1 MCAYYNPGYHSSYPE
16 TPYYPNFQPNN
27 QEYIPAAPRTN
38 GNTAVSFV
46 QNQFIPDLAVRYGSA
61 MFDEG
66 ANFVQKNV
74 DQYVNRF
81 RVKYYFSVNNS
92 YVAKKIGLILFP
104 FAHTR
109 WGVNYDSAGP
119 VPPGDDI
126 NAPDLYIPLMASI
139 TYILLSGVIFGFQGR
154 FSPEYLGI
162 LSSEAFGWLLLE
174 VLLSLF
180 AIYILNIQN
189 NISYLDIVAYCGYKF
204 VSMIVVLV
212 SYIGLDRPG
221 YYFSLLYASLAL
233 AFFLIRS
240 LKLKILPH
248 VEAYPSESNK
258 RRLYL
263 LLLIALIQPFMMWWL
278 TRRVI
283 L

>member
-1 MCAYYNPGYHSSYPE
+1 MCAYHNPAYPPNYPE
-16 TPYYPNFQPNN
+16 TSYYANFQPSS
-27 QEYIPAAPRTN
+27 QEYVPAAPRTN
-38 GNTAVSFV
+38 GNTGMSFI

-66 ANFVQKNV
+66 ANFVHKN
-74 DQYVNRF
+74 
-81 RVKYYFSVNNS
+81 K
-92 YVAKKIGLILFP
+92 
-104 FAHTR
+104 
-109 WGVNYDSAGP
+109 WGVNYDPAGP

-126 NAPDLYIPLMASI
+126 NAPDLYIPLMATI

-204 VSMIVVLV
+204 VSMIVVLI

-221 YYFSLLYASLAL
+221 YYFSLLYTSLAL

-248 VEAYPSESNK
+248 VEAYPSECNK

-263 LLLIALIQPFMMWWL
+263 LLLIAFTQPFLMWWL